1 MKHTTMQ
8 TREKMLIIKDKIYT
22 FTTISVINNS
32 HPMTVSFDC
41 HIKYTNLQPNKYF
54 SINH

>member
-1 MKHTTMQ
+1 MNRTTMK

-22 FTTISVINNS
+22 FTTNSVINNS

-41 HIKYTNLQPNKYF
+41 HIKHTNLQPNKYF